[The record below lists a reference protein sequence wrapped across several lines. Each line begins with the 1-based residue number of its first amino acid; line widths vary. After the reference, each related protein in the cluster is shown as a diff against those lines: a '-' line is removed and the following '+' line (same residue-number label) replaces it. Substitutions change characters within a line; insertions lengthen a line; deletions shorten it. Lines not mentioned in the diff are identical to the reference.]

1 MRKQPVWAKPAL
13 LFAASTALLLAS
25 TVGSTRAALTY
36 YSDNYALEMT
46 VAQSMGVSLTENG
59 RIVSHRDYDGSAW
72 NGDGSGTLLEGIL
85 DEGEKLIPGKSYE
98 EAIGVSNSGSI
109 DSYVRVILQRSWLNP
124 EGGKDTSLSPDLISL
139 NVNAGSGWV
148 EDARSSTPERM
159 VFYYTRPLPSGQST
173 PLLCDS
179 LKIDPAV
186 MKEVL
191 EETVSDGE
199 GRQVITTSYAYDGY
213 RFCLEAEVDAV
224 QTHNAED
231 AVKSAWG
238 VDVTVA
244 EDGSLSI
251 P

>member
-1 MRKQPVWAKPAL
+1 
-13 LFAASTALLLAS
+13 
-25 TVGSTRAALTY
+25 
-36 YSDNYALEMT
+36 
-46 VAQSMGVSLTENG
+46 
-59 RIVSHRDYDGSAW
+59 
-72 NGDGSGTLLEGIL
+72 
-85 DEGEKLIPGKSYE
+85 
-98 EAIGVSNSGSI
+98 
-109 DSYVRVILQRSWLNP
+109 
-124 EGGKDTSLSPDLISL
+124 
-139 NVNAGSGWV
+139 
-148 EDARSSTPERM
+148 M